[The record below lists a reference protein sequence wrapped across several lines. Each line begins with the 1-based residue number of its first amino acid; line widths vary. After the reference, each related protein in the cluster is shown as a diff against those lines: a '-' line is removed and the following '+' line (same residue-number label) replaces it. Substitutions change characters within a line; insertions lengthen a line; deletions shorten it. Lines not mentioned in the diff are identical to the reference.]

1 MNTKISFLYR
11 DASNYKVYNDVVVS
25 GTFTVEQIEQITD
38 SLEDGMYFIPE
49 QIDWPVERFGSVT
62 DDDHPWCEL
71 CENDFETTE
80 QNPTI
85 PMTPEKVV
93 ECFVKAK
100 NNWDEVTY
108 SYGISNRDDHM
119 KTVHPEVCYA
129 LNLSKKKCIII
140 KWGEKGYYDPGY
152 PTGFSKEQVRDLNA
166 KLGISENKATAME
179 MCSMQ
184 DLSSD
189 EWTTRYSQI
198 LETLK
203 HTKK

>member
-25 GTFTVEQIEQITD
+25 GTFTVEQIGQITD
-38 SLEDGMYFIPE
+38 SLEGGMYFIPE
-49 QIDWPVERFGSVT
+49 QIYWPVERFGSIT

-71 CENDFETTE
+71 CENDFETTA
-80 QNPTI
+80 QKPTI
-85 PMTPEKVV
+85 PMTAAEVV
-93 ECFVKAK
+93 DCFVEAK

-108 SYGISNRDDHM
+108 SYGVNDDRM
-119 KTVHPEVCYA
+119 KAAHPEVCYA
-129 LNLSKKKCIII
+129 LSLSEKQCIII

-152 PTGFSKEQVRDLNA
+152 PVGFTKEQVNDLNTR
-166 KLGISENKATAME
+166 LGISENEATAME

-198 LETLK
+198 LETLE